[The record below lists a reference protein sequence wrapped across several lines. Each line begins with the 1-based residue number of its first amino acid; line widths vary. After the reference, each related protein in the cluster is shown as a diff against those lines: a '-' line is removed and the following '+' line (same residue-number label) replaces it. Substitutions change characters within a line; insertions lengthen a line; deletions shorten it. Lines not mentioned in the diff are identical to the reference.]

1 MVSKELSRHNQ
12 ALAQSH
18 SLLKGKTMTT
28 GIRAIVIGMIANL
41 LLSLFKF
48 VGGILGNSVAL
59 VADAIH
65 SLSDLVTDIIVL
77 FTHRIGK
84 MPQDEDHPY
93 GHGRAETIGATI
105 IGMLIIVTGIGV
117 TYETWEAM
125 SEGFGQAPGLLAAS
139 AALFSILVN
148 EGLFHYTRRVGEET
162 NSPSLVANAWHH
174 RSDAISSIAALIGIV
189 GAWQGFAF
197 MDPLAGAVVGCLI
210 VKVGIDITRQ
220 GVRDLMDTA
229 LSDEHTKK
237 IHAILSEIP
246 EVLHFHDL
254 RTRVIGG
261 EFLIDVHILVDPEM
275 TVTEG
280 HRVAETARRNL
291 IKAIRNIQDVLVH
304 VDGEHDAE
312 VEGIYP
318 VTRKELLEIARPLI
332 AELAGNISQPQIR
345 VHHIKGK
352 NMVDVFIKI
361 GSNQNMEDSRALVAN
376 IKSKLETTPQIDQAR
391 VFLDLNH

>member
-1 MVSKELSRHNQ
+1 MSRHNQ

-93 GHGRAETIGATI
+93 GHGRAETIGATV

-125 SEGFGQAPGLLAAS
+125 GEGFGQAPGLLAAS

-237 IHAILSEIP
+237 IHGILSEIP